1 MKAISDTRQGRRK
14 EKVAKIELEEIRKD
28 NICDIDID

>member
-1 MKAISDTRQGRRK
+1 
-14 EKVAKIELEEIRKD
+14 VAKIELEEMHKD